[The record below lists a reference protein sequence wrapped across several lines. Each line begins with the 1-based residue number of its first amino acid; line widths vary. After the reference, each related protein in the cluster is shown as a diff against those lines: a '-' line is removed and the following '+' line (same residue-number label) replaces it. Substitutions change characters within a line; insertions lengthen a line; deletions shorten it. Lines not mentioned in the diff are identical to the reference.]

1 MGFIGVIDLG
11 CPNVPSTWYREL
23 QGRVAVRERRCQIRG
38 CGSAVGHTAKKGPG
52 TGSGECGGGD
62 RLAVGLSSPVTLVAI
77 SLAKSHVTT

>member
-38 CGSAVGHTAKKGPG
+38 CGSAVVTRPRKDQALGVASAEEG
-52 TGSGECGGGD
+52 TGWPWGFP
-62 RLAVGLSSPVTLVAI
+62 AQ
-77 SLAKSHVTT
+77 